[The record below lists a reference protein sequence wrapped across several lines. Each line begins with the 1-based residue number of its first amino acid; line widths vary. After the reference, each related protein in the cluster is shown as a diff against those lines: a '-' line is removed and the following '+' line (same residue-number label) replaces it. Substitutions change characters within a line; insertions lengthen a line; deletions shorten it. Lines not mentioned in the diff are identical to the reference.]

1 MSESRTSVPA
11 AGTWGDIVGYSRAV
25 RVGDAIH
32 VSGTTAP
39 GADVAEQARGAF
51 ETALGALAEL
61 GGSASDVVRT
71 RMYLVDITQW
81 EAAGRVHG
89 EIFGEVKPA
98 NTMLEVSKLID
109 PSLLIEIEVEA
120 LLSEAR

>member
-1 MSESRTSVPA
+1 MSERNSVPA
-11 AGTWGDIVGYSRAV
+11 AGNWGDIVGYSRAV
-25 RVGDAIH
+25 RVGQAIH
-32 VSGTTAP
+32 VSGTTSP

-51 ETALGALAEL
+51 ETALTALAQL

-71 RMYLVDITQW
+71 RMYLVDISQW

-89 EIFGEVKPA
+89 ELFGDVKPA

-109 PSLLIEIEVEA
+109 PSLLIEVEVEA